1 MKAQMTFKQEEIV
14 TSNLKHK
21 NIVGY
26 HESISNANLLII
38 ILEYC
43 QGGDLNA
50 LIQNHRENS
59 DPIPEDCIIAY
70 CTQILQALQHAHQ
83 MKVIHRD
90 IKPQNILLSDRDCI
104 KVADFGVSKVLS
116 QTGDYATAG
125 AVGTWNYMSP
135 EVV

>member
-1 MKAQMTFKQEEIV
+1 
-14 TSNLKHK
+14 
-21 NIVGY
+21 
-26 HESISNANLLII
+26 
-38 ILEYC
+38 
-43 QGGDLNA
+43 
-50 LIQNHRENS
+50 
-59 DPIPEDCIIAY
+59 
-70 CTQILQALQHAHQ
+70 